1 MKFVKTIVAVLVL
14 VAAAYPQTEDLG
26 MGAFA
31 NEKSDIMLAVDA
43 SLANASLDKPYILF
57 VVFMAAKSQNQNI
70 VVNRDGVVMVLN
82 GQEYKMPSLEE
93 WRKDY
98 KGDVWDVTRYR
109 TLAKEGIISSW
120 IRFYEFPSSGDF
132 FPSLQTVSQIRT
144 DEGSMYSNM
153 GFWSKCYFKNPGLK
167 KGDTLVLRVT
177 AKNKPEL
184 KGEVTVTLK

>member
-1 MKFVKTIVAVLVL
+1 MKLVKTVLAVLVI
-14 VAAAYPQTEDLG
+14 VAAAYAQTEDLG

-31 NEKSDIMLAVDA
+31 NDKSDILLAVDA
-43 SLANASLDKPYILF
+43 NMAMTALDKPYVLF

-70 VVNRDGVVMVLN
+70 VVSRDGVVMVWN
-82 GQEYKMPSLEE
+82 GQEYRMPSLEE
-93 WRKDY
+93 FRQNY

-120 IRFYEFPSSGDF
+120 IRLYDFPASGDF
-132 FPSLQTVSQIRT
+132 FPSLQNRSQVVT
-144 DEGSMYSNM
+144 EEGSMYSNM

-167 KGDTLVLRVT
+167 KGDTVILRVT

-184 KGEVTVTLK
+184 KGEVTIKL